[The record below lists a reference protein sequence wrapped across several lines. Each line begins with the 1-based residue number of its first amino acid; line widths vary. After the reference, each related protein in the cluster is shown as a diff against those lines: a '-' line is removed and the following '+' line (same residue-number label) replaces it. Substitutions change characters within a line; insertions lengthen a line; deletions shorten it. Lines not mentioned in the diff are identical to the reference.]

1 MTAFERGEIDILVST
16 TVIEV
21 GVNVPNATLMMI
33 MDADRFG
40 ISGLHQL
47 RGRVGRGGFA
57 GTCLLVTRQEAG
69 GVSRER
75 LDAVAST
82 TDGFKLSQIDLQ
94 QRREGDILGAAQ
106 SGKKST
112 LKFLRALADAT
123 IIERAREDA
132 RALIAADPTLAKHP
146 NLARTIDRALDAD
159 REAFWGVANTRV
171 WRFYHLEAPP
181 LETIDEQT

>member
-1 MTAFERGEIDILVST
+1 MSRII
-16 TVIEV
+16 
-21 GVNVPNATLMMI
+21 
-33 MDADRFG
+33 
-40 ISGLHQL
+40 
-47 RGRVGRGGFA
+47 A

-75 LDAVAST
+75 LDAVADT

-159 REAFWGVANTRV
+159 REAFLGRG
-171 WRFYHLEAPP
+171 
-181 LETIDEQT
+181 

>member
-1 MTAFERGEIDILVST
+1 MPEPA
-16 TVIEV
+16 
-21 GVNVPNATLMMI
+21 
-33 MDADRFG
+33 
-40 ISGLHQL
+40 
-47 RGRVGRGGFA
+47 
-57 GTCLLVTRQEAG
+57 CLLPGKKREG
-69 GVSRER
+69 YLGER
-75 LDAVAST
+75 LDAVAAT

-146 NLARTIDRALDAD
+146 IGTYD
-159 REAFWGVANTRV
+159 
-171 WRFYHLEAPP
+171 
-181 LETIDEQT
+181 